1 MQQDFLLTTPLAKKL
16 YQEIARPLPLIDYH
30 NHLSIQEIAQDR
42 VYNNIAELWLLSD
55 PYKHRAMRICG
66 VPERDITGDS
76 SPKEKFVAWCR
87 IFPQLLGNAL
97 YDWSRMEME
106 WIFHITEPIC
116 EKNAESIWAAANEKL
131 TQPEFSARG
140 LLAQFGV
147 EYAAPCTSLCDDL
160 TPYEA
165 LSGIAPSLRGDDMLF
180 PTLALI
186 QKLEQTT
193 GQAIHTFDEYISA
206 VRKRL
211 AEFHAVQCRFSDHA
225 LDNGF
230 TYIAEDGKQD
240 LRFQQILRGEVLQTA
255 DRSALTSGILRAA
268 AKEYAAL
275 GWTMQLH
282 IGAQRYTSTRLRKLA
297 GPAGGFAGI
306 GGTVDV
312 ASLTQMLDDM
322 EQTGGLPRTLLFTL
336 NPADNEVMSVLSGS
350 YSEDNIRAKVSQG
363 PAWWWCDHLHGMR
376 QVFET
381 LASYS
386 VLSTFIGM
394 TTDSRNI
401 LSMLR
406 HDYYRRIL
414 CSWLGEKVKSGEY
427 PDDYE
432 LLGSIVRKLS
442 YENIANILKGESL

>member
-1 MQQDFLLTTPLAKKL
+1 MQQDFLLTTPLAKRL
-16 YQEIARPLPLIDYH
+16 YREIARPLPLIDYH

-42 VYNNIAELWLLSD
+42 VYDNIAQLWLLSD

-66 VPERDITGDS
+66 VPECDITGDS
-76 SPKEKFVAWCR
+76 DPKEKFRAWCR

-116 EKNAESIWAAANEKL
+116 EENAEFIWNAANEKL
-131 TQPEFSARG
+131 AQPEFSARG

-147 EYAAPCTSLCDDL
+147 EYAAPCTALCDDL
-160 TPYEA
+160 SPYA
-165 LSGIAPSLRGDDMLF
+165 GLQGIAPSLRGDDMIA
-180 PTLALI
+180 PTPELI
-186 QKLEQTT
+186 RKLEHLT
-193 GQAIHTFDEYISA
+193 GLKIGTFDGYISA
-206 VRKRL
+206 IRKRL
-211 AEFHAVQCRFSDHA
+211 ADFHAVRCCFSDHA

-230 TYIAEDGKQD
+230 TYLADDGIQD
-240 LRFQQILRGEVLQTA
+240 YRFQQILQGKILETA
-255 DRSALTSGILRAA
+255 DRFALISDILRAA
-268 AKEYAAL
+268 AKEYTAL

-282 IGAQRYTSTRLRKLA
+282 IGAQRRTSTRLRNLA

-306 GGTVDV
+306 GNTAEVS
-312 ASLTQMLDDM
+312 SLTHMLDDM
-322 EQTGGLPRTLLFTL
+322 EQHGGLPRTLLFTL

-350 YSEDNIRAKVSQG
+350 YSEDGIRAKVSQG

-376 QVFET
+376 QVFDT

-386 VLSTFIGM
+386 VLSTFVGM

-406 HDYYRRIL
+406 HDYFRRAL
-414 CSWLGEKVKSGEY
+414 CGWLGEKVQSGEY

-442 YENIANILKGESL
+442 YENIADILKGELS